1 MVVRIITDLAE
12 ARRTVLRRAPLQ
24 AAEVPPEVLDLTA
37 RVLGEPL
44 PPAAAVA
51 RILAMVRD
59 EGDRALLALNRAF
72 EGAERARLEVSREEI
87 AAAYAAVPPA
97 LVEALRFAAER
108 IRRFHEKQLPRSWV
122 EWTPEGTLGTL
133 VRPLERVG
141 VYVPGGMAAYPSTLL
156 MQVIPAQ
163 VAGVAEI
170 VVVSPPRAAGSV
182 RPTTLV
188 AADIAGVQRLFAVG
202 GAQAIAALAYGTESI
217 PRVDKIVGAGNLFV
231 TLAKQQVF
239 GLVGIDQTA
248 GPTETLIVA
257 DETADPEEVA
267 ADLLAQAEHDVLA
280 APVLITPVLALARA
294 VAAAIE
300 RQLPALERAAIIRA
314 AFQNR
319 GGIVV
324 VPDRETALALANE
337 YAPEHLCLMV
347 RDPWAAL
354 GQVRHAG
361 GVFVGAAS
369 PEAIGDY
376 TAGPSHVMPTGGT
389 ARFASPLTVFDFLK
403 FTSLFAFTPDQV
415 ARLGPPAITLAEA
428 EGLTAHAAA
437 IRRRLARRETAP

>member
-1 MVVRIITDLAE
+1 M
-12 ARRTVLRRAPLQ
+12 
-24 AAEVPPEVLDLTA
+24 
-37 RVLGEPL
+37 
-44 PPAAAVA
+44 
-51 RILAMVRD
+51 
-59 EGDRALLALNRAF
+59 
-72 EGAERARLEVSREEI
+72 
-87 AAAYAAVPPA
+87 
-97 LVEALRFAAER
+97 
-108 IRRFHEKQLPRSWV
+108 
-122 EWTPEGTLGTL
+122 
-133 VRPLERVG
+133 
-141 VYVPGGMAAYPSTLL
+141 
-156 MQVIPAQ
+156 
-163 VAGVAEI
+163 
-170 VVVSPPRAAGSV
+170 
-182 RPTTLV
+182 

-257 DETADPEEVA
+257 DETADPDEVA

-437 IRRRLARRETAP
+437 IRRRLARRETVQ